1 MSDTRLWYITS
12 YATWPCDI
20 LCLLQCL
27 TNYRHTYRH
36 TVNRH
41 TSQYLMF
48 KSYKW
53 ITYSVSRGQMSLW
66 CVKSFASFDM
76 CFYHGTYEHQMTPS
90 SLSTALLKSL
100 MQTYYS
106 CDFCFCYPPRPNSL
120 SLTDKASLTQ
130 CKGMDYTQCVI
141 LFLMFSLWNSAHLPF
156 VFILSHAFQ

>member
-1 MSDTRLWYITS
+1 MFLCTELWYNMSDTRLWYMTS
-12 YATWPCDI
+12 YATWPCE
-20 LCLLQCL
+20 LL
-27 TNYRHTYRH
+27 YI
-36 TVNRH
+36 
-41 TSQYLMF
+41 
-48 KSYKW
+48 W

-66 CVKSFASFDM
+66 CVKTFASFDM

-130 CKGMDYTQCVI
+130 CKGMDYAQCVI